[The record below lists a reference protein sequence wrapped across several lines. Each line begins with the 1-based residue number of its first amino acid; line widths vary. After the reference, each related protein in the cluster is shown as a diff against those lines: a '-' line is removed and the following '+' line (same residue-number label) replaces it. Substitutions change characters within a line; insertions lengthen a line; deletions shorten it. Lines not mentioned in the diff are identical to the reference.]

1 MRQLSK
7 EILYGIIGLLI
18 GVMVT
23 VFVAQ
28 TAVNTNNSGMM
39 RMMGMRGGSTMMG
52 QNQLQNNF
60 NNGRMGMGSSMQDMM
75 GSLKDKSGDEF
86 DKVFIESMI
95 IHHQGAINMAEQ
107 AKVNAFHD
115 ELKKMADDIISAQ
128 TKEIETMRQW
138 QKNWGY

>member
-1 MRQLSK
+1 MSK